1 MVGIADL
8 PLHYG
13 HVPDYLLRI
22 MKKMCDSIVHT
33 MIYEFGE
40 DKLLER
46 LSNPFWFQALNNAI
60 GMDWDSSGSTT
71 VLLSLLKQVINKK
84 SDGMVVI
91 GGKGKNSTLIKKE
104 VNSIPLNFN
113 ADSEEMKK
121 CSALSAKTDTV
132 LLQDGYDLYIHY
144 MLISKSGKWAVI
156 QQGMNPN
163 NKFARRY
170 HLSNVDNFECEPNSS
185 ISGFKGQAINIIQ
198 RNAYE
203 QRKVFLELINSDEK
217 TILKDYYKALNTL
230 NGNATLEL
238 NEENAAISGFDRL
251 NKINYYRPIK
261 IEKLKKNLDILKKS
275 SMPTISDALLEGV
288 TASTARALFL
298 ISDLIYNE
306 PPSFEDPVNYPYDPF
321 KYSFTIGGKDGIPYP
336 VNKKTADEVVNT
348 MEDIVTKSKIDG
360 KSKYKAIIRLN
371 KLVKDSN
378 SLF

>member
-1 MVGIADL
+1 M
-8 PLHYG
+8 
-13 HVPDYLLRI
+13 
-22 MKKMCDSIVHT
+22 
-33 MIYEFGE
+33 
-40 DKLLER
+40 
-46 LSNPFWFQALNNAI
+46 
-60 GMDWDSSGSTT
+60 
-71 VLLSLLKQVINKK
+71 
-84 SDGMVVI
+84 
-91 GGKGKNSTLIKKE
+91 
-104 VNSIPLNFN
+104 
-113 ADSEEMKK
+113 
-121 CSALSAKTDTV
+121 
-132 LLQDGYDLYIHY
+132 
-144 MLISKSGKWAVI
+144 
-156 QQGMNPN
+156 
-163 NKFARRY
+163 
-170 HLSNVDNFECEPNSS
+170 
-185 ISGFKGQAINIIQ
+185 
-198 RNAYE
+198 
-203 QRKVFLELINSDEK
+203 
-217 TILKDYYKALNTL
+217 
-230 NGNATLEL
+230 EL